1 MVYNRVSEWLD
12 VVLET
17 DISAEVVAFGFNLY
31 EDIDH
36 DWSMELIGTSKF
48 DVDDE
53 DWLCNEVT
61 DLDTRENPLQWH
73 RETGCEEILNDIVS
87 ALKEYLKNGKYADIL
102 KAKSGVGVGFVNGN
116 IEILH
121 VKIKEKIQGL
131 MEQKISEWQEDDI
144 YAISLYVFN
153 EEDDPCRPVAAFG
166 YNTERQVQKS
176 ITEAADEQ
184 EARWNY
190 AFWLQNHEM
199 CLGRDETAEDIRKWI
214 TELEWEGEDA
224 ISFKFVNLL
233 VAVVQGIHASGLLKE
248 KFGREIPVLIHEL
261 EYHEKISQQN
271 IEANGETLDRDFVSF
286 CMSCLPEV
294 PNEMPKAETPVT
306 APQSHSLVAGKRL
319 HICGMAVA
327 YIIAVVLIIGFWVL
341 GLIISIHDKTNSE
354 DTPQLKEDFE
364 EDTSMPLKQEKT
376 EPGQIKWQ
384 VYIQPGMPEP
394 FIEVLRQYEQFMN
407 ADIQNLNDEDVREK
421 IDSVDG
427 KWRYLYDE
435 LCGSWLAAAWRGE
448 EDVIRYSLEDLTGDG
463 YPELVMGYC
472 RSSDDAVY
480 PGVVYYY
487 SQTDGIRMECLSSYY
502 TMELYEDGVILYVS
516 GGAAYTETFI
526 QFQEEAESWQ
536 QVACIAVDW
545 DYETDSVKGYYW
557 GDDVSGD
564 LTGNRPMSAEEY
576 QKIIAQ
582 YAAGP
587 VELEW
592 TSLILSDI

>member
-17 DISAEVVAFGFNLY
+17 DIPAEVVAFGFNLY

-61 DLDTRENPLQWH
+61 DLDTRENPLRWH
-73 RETGCEEILNDIVS
+73 RETGWEEILNDIVS

-102 KAKSGVGVGFVNGN
+102 KAKSGVGVGFVDGN

-271 IEANGETLDRDFVSF
+271 IEANGEALDRDFVSF

-306 APQSHSLVAGKRL
+306 APQSHSLVTGKRL
-319 HICGMAVA
+319 YISGKAVA
-327 YIIAVVLIIGFWVL
+327 YIIAIALITGFWVL
-341 GLIISIHDKTNSE
+341 GLIISIHDRTNSE
-354 DTPQLKEDFE
+354 DTPQLKEGFE
-364 EDTSMPLKQEKT
+364 EETSVPLEQEKT
-376 EPGQIKWQ
+376 ESGQRKWQ
-384 VYIQPGMPEP
+384 VHIQPGMPEP

-407 ADIQNLNDEDVREK
+407 ADIQNLNDEGVREK

-480 PGVVYYY
+480 PEVVYYY
-487 SQTDGIRMECLSSYY
+487 SRTEGIRMECLSSYY

-526 QFQEEAESWQ
+526 QFQEEAECWQ
-536 QVACIAVDW
+536 QVACIAVDC
-545 DYETDSVKGYYW
+545 DYETDSVRGYYW

-582 YAAGP
+582 YAAEP
-587 VELEW
+587 VALEW
-592 TSLILSDI
+592 TSLIRS

>member
-17 DISAEVVAFGFNLY
+17 DIPAEVVAFGFNLY
-31 EDIDH
+31 EDINH

-61 DLDTRENPLQWH
+61 DLDTRENPLRWH
-73 RETGCEEILNDIVS
+73 RETGWEEILNDIVS

-102 KAKSGVGVGFVNGN
+102 KAKSGVGVGFVDGN

-271 IEANGETLDRDFVSF
+271 IEANGEALDRDFVSF

-306 APQSHSLVAGKRL
+306 APQSHSLVTGKRL
-319 HICGMAVA
+319 YISGKAVA
-327 YIIAVVLIIGFWVL
+327 YIIAIALITGFWVL
-341 GLIISIHDKTNSE
+341 GLIISIHDRTNSE
-354 DTPQLKEDFE
+354 DTPQLKEGFE
-364 EDTSMPLKQEKT
+364 EETSVPLEQEKT
-376 EPGQIKWQ
+376 ESGQRKWQ
-384 VYIQPGMPEP
+384 VHIQPGMPEP

-407 ADIQNLNDEDVREK
+407 ADIQNLNDEGVREK

-480 PGVVYYY
+480 PEVVYYY
-487 SQTDGIRMECLSSYY
+487 SRTEGIRMECLSSYY

-526 QFQEEAESWQ
+526 QFQEEAECWQ
-536 QVACIAVDW
+536 QVACIAVDC
-545 DYETDSVKGYYW
+545 DYETDSVRGYYW

-582 YAAGP
+582 YAAEP
-587 VELEW
+587 VALEW
-592 TSLILSDI
+592 TSLIRS

>member
-17 DISAEVVAFGFNLY
+17 DIPAEVVAFGFNLY

-102 KAKSGVGVGFVNGN
+102 KAKSGVGVGFVDGN

-199 CLGRDETAEDIRKWI
+199 CLGREDTAEDIRKWI

-224 ISFKFVNLL
+224 ISLKFVNLL

-306 APQSHSLVAGKRL
+306 APQPHSLATGKRL
-319 HICGMAVA
+319 YISGKAVA
-327 YIIAVVLIIGFWVL
+327 YIIAIALITGFWVL
-341 GLIISIHDKTNSE
+341 GLIISIHDKSTSE
-354 DTPQLKEDFE
+354 DTPLLKEGFE
-364 EDTSMPLKQEKT
+364 EETSVPLEQEKT
-376 EPGQIKWQ
+376 ESGQRKWQ
-384 VYIQPGMPEP
+384 VHIQPGMPEP

-435 LCGSWLAAAWRGE
+435 LCGLWLSAAWRGE

-480 PGVVYYY
+480 PEVVYYY
-487 SQTDGIRMECLSSYY
+487 SRTEGIRMECLSSYY

-526 QFQEEAESWQ
+526 QFQEEAECWQ
-536 QVACIAVDW
+536 QVACIAVDC
-545 DYETDSVKGYYW
+545 DYETDSVRGYYW

-582 YAAGP
+582 YAAEP
-587 VELEW
+587 VALEW
-592 TSLILSDI
+592 TSLIRS

>member
-17 DISAEVVAFGFNLY
+17 DIPAEVVAFGFNLY
-31 EDIDH
+31 EDINH

-102 KAKSGVGVGFVNGN
+102 KAKSGVGVGFVDGN

-224 ISFKFVNLL
+224 ISLKFVNLL

-271 IEANGETLDRDFVSF
+271 IEANGEALDRGFVSF

-306 APQSHSLVAGKRL
+306 APQPHSLATGKRL
-319 HICGMAVA
+319 YISGKAIA
-327 YIIAVVLIIGFWVL
+327 FIIAIVLITGFWVL
-341 GLIISIHDKTNSE
+341 GLIISIHDKSNSE
-354 DTPQLKEDFE
+354 DTPLLKEGFE
-364 EDTSMPLKQEKT
+364 EETSVPLEQEKT
-376 EPGQIKWQ
+376 ESGPRKWQ
-384 VYIQPGMPEP
+384 VHIQPGMPEP

-427 KWRYLYDE
+427 KWRYFM
-435 LCGSWLAAAWRGE
+435 R
-448 EDVIRYSLEDLTGDG
+448 RYGNHDKNFIYMPRQDL
-463 YPELVMGYC
+463 LVM
-472 RSSDDAVY
+472 
-480 PGVVYYY
+480 
-487 SQTDGIRMECLSSYY
+487 IKCL
-502 TMELYEDGVILYVS
+502 
-516 GGAAYTETFI
+516 
-526 QFQEEAESWQ
+526 
-536 QVACIAVDW
+536 
-545 DYETDSVKGYYW
+545 
-557 GDDVSGD
+557 
-564 LTGNRPMSAEEY
+564 
-576 QKIIAQ
+576 
-582 YAAGP
+582 
-587 VELEW
+587 
-592 TSLILSDI
+592 

>member
-17 DISAEVVAFGFNLY
+17 DIPAEVVAFGFNLY

-61 DLDTRENPLQWH
+61 DFDTRENPLQWH
-73 RETGCEEILNDIVS
+73 RETGWEEILNDIVS

-102 KAKSGVGVGFVNGN
+102 KAKSGVGVGFVDGN

-199 CLGRDETAEDIRKWI
+199 CLGREDTAEDIRKWI

-271 IEANGETLDRDFVSF
+271 IEANGETLDRGFVSF

-294 PNEMPKAETPVT
+294 PNEMPKAENPVT
-306 APQSHSLVAGKRL
+306 APQPHSLATGKRL
-319 HICGMAVA
+319 YISGKAVA
-327 YIIAVVLIIGFWVL
+327 YIIAIALITGFWVL
-341 GLIISIHDKTNSE
+341 GLIISIHDKSTSE
-354 DTPQLKEDFE
+354 DTPLLKEGFE
-364 EDTSMPLKQEKT
+364 EETSVPLEQEKT
-376 EPGQIKWQ
+376 ESGQMKWQ
-384 VYIQPGMPEP
+384 VHIQPGMPEP

-407 ADIQNLNDEDVREK
+407 ADIQNLNDEGVREK

-480 PGVVYYY
+480 PEVVYYY
-487 SQTDGIRMECLSSYY
+487 SRTEGIRMECLSSYY

-526 QFQEEAESWQ
+526 QFQEEAECWQ
-536 QVACIAVDW
+536 QVACIAVDC
-545 DYETDSVKGYYW
+545 DYETDSVRGYYW

-582 YAAGP
+582 YAAEP
-587 VELEW
+587 VALEW
-592 TSLILSDI
+592 TSLIRS

>member
-17 DISAEVVAFGFNLY
+17 DIPAEVVAFGFNLY

-61 DLDTRENPLQWH
+61 DLDTRENPLRWH
-73 RETGCEEILNDIVS
+73 RETGWEEILNDIVS

-102 KAKSGVGVGFVNGN
+102 KAKSGVGVGFVDGN

-153 EEDDPCRPVAAFG
+153 EEDDPCRPVAVFG

-224 ISFKFVNLL
+224 ISLKFVNLL

-271 IEANGETLDRDFVSF
+271 IEANGEALDRGFVSF

-306 APQSHSLVAGKRL
+306 APQPHSLATGKRL
-319 HICGMAVA
+319 YISGKAIA
-327 YIIAVVLIIGFWVL
+327 FIIAIVLITGFWVL
-341 GLIISIHDKTNSE
+341 GLIISIHDKSNSE
-354 DTPQLKEDFE
+354 DTPLLKEGFE
-364 EDTSMPLKQEKT
+364 EETSVPLEQEKT
-376 EPGQIKWQ
+376 ESGQRKWQ
-384 VYIQPGMPEP
+384 VHIQPGMPEP

-407 ADIQNLNDEDVREK
+407 ADIQNLNDEGVREK

-480 PGVVYYY
+480 PEVVYYY
-487 SQTDGIRMECLSSYY
+487 SRTEGIRMECLSSYY

-526 QFQEEAESWQ
+526 QFQEEAECWQ
-536 QVACIAVDW
+536 QVACIAVDC
-545 DYETDSVKGYYW
+545 DYETDSVRGYYW

-582 YAAGP
+582 YAAEP
-587 VELEW
+587 VALEW
-592 TSLILSDI
+592 TSLIRS

>member
-17 DISAEVVAFGFNLY
+17 DIPAEVVAFGFNLY

-102 KAKSGVGVGFVNGN
+102 KAKSGVGVGFVDGN

-271 IEANGETLDRDFVSF
+271 IEANGETLDRGFVSF

-306 APQSHSLVAGKRL
+306 APQSHSLVTGKRL
-319 HICGMAVA
+319 YISGKAVA
-327 YIIAVVLIIGFWVL
+327 YIIAIALITGFWVL
-341 GLIISIHDKTNSE
+341 GLIISIHDRTNSE
-354 DTPQLKEDFE
+354 DTPQLKEGFE
-364 EDTSMPLKQEKT
+364 EETSVPLEQEKT
-376 EPGQIKWQ
+376 ESGQRKWQ
-384 VYIQPGMPEP
+384 VHIQPGMPEP

-480 PGVVYYY
+480 PEVVYYY
-487 SQTDGIRMECLSSYY
+487 SRTEGIRMECLSSYY

-526 QFQEEAESWQ
+526 QFQEEAECWQ
-536 QVACIAVDW
+536 QVACIAVDC
-545 DYETDSVKGYYW
+545 DYETDSVRGYYW

-582 YAAGP
+582 YAAEP
-587 VELEW
+587 VALEW
-592 TSLILSDI
+592 TSLIRS

>member
-17 DISAEVVAFGFNLY
+17 DIPAEVVAFGFNLY
-31 EDIDH
+31 EDINH

-102 KAKSGVGVGFVNGN
+102 KAKSGVGVGFVDGN

-224 ISFKFVNLL
+224 ISLKFVNLL

-271 IEANGETLDRDFVSF
+271 IEANGETLDRGFVSF

-306 APQSHSLVAGKRL
+306 APQPHSLATGKRL
-319 HICGMAVA
+319 YISGKAIA
-327 YIIAVVLIIGFWVL
+327 FIIAIVLITGFWVL
-341 GLIISIHDKTNSE
+341 GLIISIHDKSNSE
-354 DTPQLKEDFE
+354 DTPQLKEGFE
-364 EDTSMPLKQEKT
+364 EETSVPLEQEKT
-376 EPGQIKWQ
+376 ESGQRKWQ
-384 VYIQPGMPEP
+384 VHIQPGMPEP

-407 ADIQNLNDEDVREK
+407 ADIQNLNDEGVREK

-480 PGVVYYY
+480 PEVVYYY
-487 SQTDGIRMECLSSYY
+487 SRTEGIRMECLSSYY

-526 QFQEEAESWQ
+526 QFQEEAECWQ

-545 DYETDSVKGYYW
+545 DYETDSVRGYYW
-557 GDDVSGD
+557 GDDVSGN
-564 LTGNRPMSAEEY
+564 LTGNRPMSVEEY

-582 YAAGP
+582 YAAEP
-587 VELEW
+587 VALEW
-592 TSLILSDI
+592 TSLIRS

>member
-1 MVYNRVSEWLD
+1 MYNRVSEWLD

-17 DISAEVVAFGFNLY
+17 DIPAEVVAFGFNLY

-61 DLDTRENPLQWH
+61 DLDTRENPLRWH
-73 RETGCEEILNDIVS
+73 RETGWEEILNDIVS

-102 KAKSGVGVGFVNGN
+102 KAKSGVGVGFVDGN

-153 EEDDPCRPVAAFG
+153 EEDDPCRPVAVFG

-271 IEANGETLDRDFVSF
+271 IEANGEALDRGFVSF

-306 APQSHSLVAGKRL
+306 APQPHSLATGKRL
-319 HICGMAVA
+319 YISGKAVA
-327 YIIAVVLIIGFWVL
+327 YIIAIALITGFWVL
-341 GLIISIHDKTNSE
+341 GLIISIHDRTNSE
-354 DTPQLKEDFE
+354 DTPQLKEGFE
-364 EDTSMPLKQEKT
+364 EETSVPLEQEKT
-376 EPGQIKWQ
+376 ESGQRKWQ
-384 VYIQPGMPEP
+384 VHIQPGMPEP

-407 ADIQNLNDEDVREK
+407 ADIQNLNDEGVREK

-480 PGVVYYY
+480 PEVVYYY
-487 SQTDGIRMECLSSYY
+487 SRTEGIRMECLSSYY

-526 QFQEEAESWQ
+526 QFQEEAECWQ
-536 QVACIAVDW
+536 QVACIAVDC
-545 DYETDSVKGYYW
+545 DYETDSVRGYYW

-582 YAAGP
+582 YAAEP
-587 VELEW
+587 VALEW
-592 TSLILSDI
+592 TSLIRS

>member
-17 DISAEVVAFGFNLY
+17 DIPAEVVAFGFNLY
-31 EDIDH
+31 EDINH

-61 DLDTRENPLQWH
+61 DLDTRENPLRWH
-73 RETGCEEILNDIVS
+73 RETGWEEILNDIVS

-102 KAKSGVGVGFVNGN
+102 KAKSGVGVGFVDGN

-271 IEANGETLDRDFVSF
+271 IEANGEALDRGFVSF

-306 APQSHSLVAGKRL
+306 APQSHSLVTGKRL
-319 HICGMAVA
+319 YISGKAVA
-327 YIIAVVLIIGFWVL
+327 YIIAIALITGFWVL
-341 GLIISIHDKTNSE
+341 GLIISIHDRTNSE
-354 DTPQLKEDFE
+354 DTPQLKEGFE
-364 EDTSMPLKQEKT
+364 EETSVPLEQEKT
-376 EPGQIKWQ
+376 ESGQRKWQ
-384 VYIQPGMPEP
+384 VHIQPGMPEP
-394 FIEVLRQYEQFMN
+394 FIEVFRQYEQFMN
-407 ADIQNLNDEDVREK
+407 ADIQNLNDEGVREK

-480 PGVVYYY
+480 PEVVYYY
-487 SQTDGIRMECLSSYY
+487 SRTEGIRMECLSSYY

-526 QFQEEAESWQ
+526 QFQEEAECWQ
-536 QVACIAVDW
+536 QVACIAVDC
-545 DYETDSVKGYYW
+545 DYETDSVRGYYW

-582 YAAGP
+582 YAAEP
-587 VELEW
+587 VALEW
-592 TSLILSDI
+592 TSLIRS